1 MRRQPWLC
9 TQESP
14 EEATIQILDLMLSD
28 EALLACGVGDE
39 NKVELDP
46 KILEGVVGT
55 HNVNYYLTCNYT
67 LSRTTSKYHP
77 HKNAENSTN
86 SSSCYHVPF
95 HFLKTFFD
103 EIGLFILLSLS
114 NIWLRTN
121 EFISSDY
128 NRFGVSLRV
137 KPPCAKQCCNSTAA
151 AHHAKECG
159 MQYCNSAALLL
170 RAAQHEWHMG
180 TCILYNGRW

>member
-1 MRRQPWLC
+1 MQGQNHMEACCRFSRYFNFGGVGMRNGKWSIKNVKSFLQLRRFGSIMVSRYEAAAVAMHS
-9 TQESP
+9 ESP
-14 EEATIQILDLMLSD
+14 EEATIQILELMLSD

-77 HKNAENSTN
+77 HKNAENGTS

-95 HFLKTFFD
+95 HFLKT
-103 EIGLFILLSLS
+103 LF
-114 NIWLRTN
+114 
-121 EFISSDY
+121 
-128 NRFGVSLRV
+128 
-137 KPPCAKQCCNSTAA
+137 
-151 AHHAKECG
+151 
-159 MQYCNSAALLL
+159 
-170 RAAQHEWHMG
+170 
-180 TCILYNGRW
+180 